1 MTLLVCRGQA
11 LQRHQASRRDPDAAI
26 VRVCTR
32 HTFTLL
38 DEART
43 KFVPLDLLPRLL
55 CRAHAVAG
63 VRRVGGEGGAELLW
77 RDGCVYELSSGCVG
91 KLSLEGNHLL
101 VRAVR
106 HDAAVLALCEGSVA
120 HTMVMRRRL
129 TCAASTRTTCGG
141 V

>member
-1 MTLLVCRGQA
+1 MCPPQA
-11 LQRHQASRRDPDAAI
+11 LQHHCASRHGPDTAV
-26 VRVCTR
+26 VRVHTR

-91 KLSLEGNHLL
+91 RLSLEGNHLL
-101 VRAVR
+101 VRTLVAVR
-106 HDAAVLALCEGSVA
+106 AVV
-120 HTMVMRRRL
+120 
-129 TCAASTRTTCGG
+129 AAS
-141 V
+141 